1 HADTALRRRCPG
13 DEVIVDSPRILE
25 VIAGRQTSLCVIDL
39 RQAPPTVE
47 LTGNFVGVGIAEVR
61 IVGGTVI
68 GDVVAGSCALPVV
81 VEGEHSQTFAGLR
94 HPRPLVESGGLADR
108 HVLVGG
114 GLGGVHAEVVVDL
127 GGGTRCPLSAD

>member
-1 HADTALRRRCPG
+1 GDLHLLGISETMSPGPDLTHPIIAEMHADTALRRRCPG

-61 IVGGTVI
+61 IVGGAVV
-68 GDVVAGSCALPVV
+68 GDVVAGGRGLPVV
-81 VEGEHSQTFAGLR
+81 VE
-94 HPRPLVESGGLADR
+94 
-108 HVLVGG
+108 
-114 GLGGVHAEVVVDL
+114 
-127 GGGTRCPLSAD
+127 